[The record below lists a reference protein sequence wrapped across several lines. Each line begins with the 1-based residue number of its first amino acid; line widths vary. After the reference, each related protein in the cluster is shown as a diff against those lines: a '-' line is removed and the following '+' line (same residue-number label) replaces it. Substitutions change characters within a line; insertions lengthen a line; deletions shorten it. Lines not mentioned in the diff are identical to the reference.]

1 MGTDWRTDR
10 VTFAKKTLLFYI
22 IWNRNNF
29 YAETFAETQA
39 IVEILTLTLNICH
52 IFCFLV
58 EVWNTFWSTMG
69 TKKVGFEKNIFKVIV
84 KNAQNEN
91 ILSELRLLFVFTAWF
106 TESNK

>member
-1 MGTDWRTDR
+1 
-10 VTFAKKTLLFYI
+10 
-22 IWNRNNF
+22 
-29 YAETFAETQA
+29 
-39 IVEILTLTLNICH
+39 
-52 IFCFLV
+52 
-58 EVWNTFWSTMG
+58 MG